1 MMKTHSLMNWNSHPE
16 FIDEEITVPK
26 TYVLCENDI
35 ALPTEYQ
42 AYFIGVGGYE
52 DVVRVK
58 SGHSP
63 FLTIPEQM
71 IEIICGIAEKT

>member
-1 MMKTHSLMNWNSHPE
+1 MIKTHSLMNWDSRPK
-16 FIDEEITVPK
+16 FIDQEITVPK
-26 TYVLCENDI
+26 TYVFCENDI

-52 DVVRVK
+52 DVIRVQ

-63 FLTIPEQM
+63 FFKMPERM
-71 IEIICGIAEKT
+71 LEIICGIAEKV

>member
-1 MMKTHSLMNWNSHPE
+1 MMKTHSQMNWNSRPR

-26 TYVLCENDI
+26 TYVFCENDI

-42 AYFIGVGGYE
+42 AYCVGVGGYE
-52 DVVRVK
+52 DVIRVQ

-71 IEIICGIAEKT
+71 IEIICKVAEKT